1 MFVLIP
7 RAISISIDYPHGFM
21 KSLHEIQSKKPRLSS
36 NRGKSNCVLFEIERS
51 NHVDLGVG
59 VSRFS
64 PGLYKKVIHGVS
76 QTAIESVETYFNAVE
91 KICKKSLPQCL
102 MEKLNTVMNDIE
114 MDDFD
119 NVKSYKEKKR
129 LTNFKIVV
137 INSIV
142 RILVSCL
149 QLHLV

>member
-1 MFVLIP
+1 M
-7 RAISISIDYPHGFM
+7 
-21 KSLHEIQSKKPRLSS
+21 
-36 NRGKSNCVLFEIERS
+36 
-51 NHVDLGVG
+51 DLGVG
-59 VSRFS
+59 VSRFF

-76 QTAIESVETYFNAVE
+76 QTAIASVETYFNAVE
-91 KICKKSLPQCL
+91 KICKKFLPQCL
-102 MEKLNTVMNDIE
+102 MEKLNTIMNDIE

-142 RILVSCL
+142 KILVSCL
-149 QLHLV
+149 QLHSV

>member
-1 MFVLIP
+1 
-7 RAISISIDYPHGFM
+7 
-21 KSLHEIQSKKPRLSS
+21 
-36 NRGKSNCVLFEIERS
+36 
-51 NHVDLGVG
+51 
-59 VSRFS
+59 
-64 PGLYKKVIHGVS
+64 
-76 QTAIESVETYFNAVE
+76 
-91 KICKKSLPQCL
+91 

-137 INSIV
+137 INLIV

-149 QLHLV
+149 QLHSV